1 MKLQGGCLCGAMRY
15 EIDGPLYEVGNCH
28 CSMCRRFHGTG
39 IATELLAAAKEH
51 ARRHLHDVLWLGVSE
66 HNARAIA
73 FYRKHGFKSLGV
85 HKVGAGHHEHED
97 VLMSCQV
104 SSC

>member
-1 MKLQGGCLCGAMRY
+1 MRY

-51 ARRHLHDVLWLGVSE
+51 ARRHLHDVLWLGV
-66 HNARAIA
+66 
-73 FYRKHGFKSLGV
+73 